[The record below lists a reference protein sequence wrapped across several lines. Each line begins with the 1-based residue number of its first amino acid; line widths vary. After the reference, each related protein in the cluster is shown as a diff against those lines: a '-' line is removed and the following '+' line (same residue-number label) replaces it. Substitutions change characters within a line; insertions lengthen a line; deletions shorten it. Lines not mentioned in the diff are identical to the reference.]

1 MKRTK
6 QLVTIT
12 AAAGLFAGTATAMAM
27 DQSGYQEGMD
37 GKPAAVQAERATEDG
52 ASDAFPKYSWER
64 GHLLQVVEQKMFEQG
79 ATHAIKQHPWERGQ
93 LLKVAEQKMFEQ
105 GATHAIKQH
114 PWERGQL
121 LKVAEQKMFEQGAT
135 HAIKQHPWERGEM
148 LNLIRDTQNG
158 MADAD
163 GPATAPRVTIYF
175 DQTGTQPG
183 LPGDLGNTHAGRSI
197 MLKYLDQARTNA
209 AS

>member
-1 MKRTK
+1 MKHIK

-52 ASDAFPKYSWER
+52 ATDAFPKYSWER

-93 LLKVAEQKMFEQ
+93 LLKVAEQKMFEE
-105 GATHAIKQH
+105 GAS
-114 PWERGQL
+114 
-121 LKVAEQKMFEQGAT
+121 